1 MEKRK
6 ELREKLSISIDINAD
21 TEISEYER
29 LREKNIRELEDLC
42 QITPT
47 ESDMILKVN
56 WVPYISKNLDEILSS
71 DMVLSAQSS
80 IQNYA
85 R

>member
-1 MEKRK
+1 M
-6 ELREKLSISIDINAD
+6 
-21 TEISEYER
+21 
-29 LREKNIRELEDLC
+29 
-42 QITPT
+42 TPT
-47 ESDMILKVN
+47 ESDMIFKVH

-71 DMVLSAQSS
+71 DMVLPTQSS